1 MNFQHPHPHAMGMS
15 GPLPSPLTSPFAP
28 RPTSSTNKIIIG
40 GVSPGGASP
49 FGRSSSEL
57 RGGQSSG
64 MDTVTVV
71 PVSGLGGGLVVDGED
86 HGGYSERSPGGVTGA
101 AGQNAMQNA
110 QTPIVSKGKNKT
122 YRGVRQR
129 PWGKWAAEIR
139 DPTVG
144 ARRWLGTFDTAE
156 EAARAYDA
164 AARAIRGN
172 QAKCN
177 FPLPEEE
184 EEEGGG
190 QQQPSPGMAPSDQTG
205 GALVEAGGPVGGVP
219 VVNQAPPS
227 PSPFNSTTT
236 PATSTPVPASSNNG
250 VIKAL
255 ATAPSHP
262 PMGSLEETLIHNPMA
277 AMHHSTGII
286 PMSEALSIP
295 SWPPHATVQQLPIAE
310 TGETANTNTNTKTK
324 TNTNNTNNTADAAM
338 LSTSERPTGVGGSFS
353 PTEFGVGETGRSDG
367 HARGTNDVPDVIVAP
382 HVKTDRTMTVGGAS
396 SERQPTGLTPKG
408 GGWGGADWPA
418 GPSGPTG
425 PRGSTAVARVSRMS
439 GEVPEQLVSLQP
451 LPGLG
456 VSPSPPPLGRSIDMM
471 GGAEAFLTHQSMVFM
486 YNSSPAD
493 GGLMDLRHLRGGSR
507 GGYNSFAD
515 IGSLRN
521 SLRIPSEYRDDDDD
535 DDDEEDLDDDVMI
548 LGTTPQFG
556 STPRYPSGPNAAQ
569 AALLNR
575 QAAAVAAAALRRSRG
590 EGDEDDKDQ
599 HQEECDSSDDE
610 DALMLGMSP
619 DLSAGANPHGVA
631 KLARMQAAGGRGLW
645 ASRR

>member
-1 MNFQHPHPHAMGMS
+1 M
-15 GPLPSPLTSPFAP
+15 PSPFGP
-28 RPTSSTNKIIIG
+28 RPTTPTSKILIG
-40 GVSPGGASP
+40 GVSPGGTHP
-49 FGRSSSEL
+49 FGRPSSEL

-71 PVSGLGGGLVVDGED
+71 PVSGLGGGVALDGED
-86 HGGYSERSPGGVTGA
+86 HGGYSERSPGGVPGSTS
-101 AGQNAMQNA
+101 QNTMQNA
-110 QTPIVSKGKNKT
+110 HTPIVSKGKNKT

-164 AARAIRGN
+164 AARAIRGT

-190 QQQPSPGMAPSDQTG
+190 QQPSPGMGVQAVGTSAQAG
-205 GALVEAGGPVGGVP
+205 GAVVVEAGGPVGGVP
-219 VVNQAPPS
+219 VVNQAPPL
-227 PSPFNSTTT
+227 PSPFSSAST
-236 PATSTPVPASSNNG
+236 PAASTPVPASASGNG

-262 PMGSLEETLIHNPMA
+262 PMGSLEETLIHNPMV
-277 AMHHSTGII
+277 AMHHSAGII

-295 SWPPHATVQQLPIAE
+295 SWPPHPIVQQPPA
-310 TGETANTNTNTKTK
+310 TGDNEGPPAN
-324 TNTNNTNNTADAAM
+324 NNKVNASNAADATI
-338 LSTSERPTGVGGSFS
+338 LSMSERPVGVGDSYS
-353 PTEFGVGETGRSDG
+353 PTEFGVAEVGRGEDGRDTVPG
-367 HARGTNDVPDVIVAP
+367 DVPEVMAP
-382 HVKTDRTMTVGGAS
+382 HLKTDRHIMSIGVEPS
-396 SERQPTGLTPKG
+396 EERQPTGLTPKG
-408 GGWGGADWPA
+408 GGWGETDH
-418 GPSGPTG
+418 
-425 PRGSTAVARVSRMS
+425 
-439 GEVPEQLVSLQP
+439 LLSLQP
-451 LPGLG
+451 LTGLG

-471 GGAEAFLTHQSMVFM
+471 GGAEAFLTHQSMMFM

-493 GGLMDLRHLRGGSR
+493 GGMMDMRHLRGGGGR

-521 SLRIPSEYRDDDDD
+521 SLRIPSEYRDDDD
-535 DDDEEDLDDDVMI
+535 EGDLDDDVMI

-556 STPRYPSGPNAAQ
+556 STPRYPSGPNPAQ

-590 EGDEDDKDQ
+590 EGDDEEKDHRQEDS
-599 HQEECDSSDDE
+599 DSSDDE

-619 DLSAGANPHGVA
+619 DLSAGTNPHGVS